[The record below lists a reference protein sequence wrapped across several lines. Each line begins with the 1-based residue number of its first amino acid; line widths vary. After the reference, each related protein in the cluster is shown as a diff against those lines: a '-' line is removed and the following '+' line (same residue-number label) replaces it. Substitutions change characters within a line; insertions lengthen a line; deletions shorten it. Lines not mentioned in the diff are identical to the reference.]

1 MRRKVNIIVIFNHNK
16 SKLLMC
22 KRRKDPYQG
31 KYNFVG
37 GKIKPDEN
45 HLEAAYRE
53 LKEETGITK
62 QDVSLTH
69 FMDFTYYLDDT
80 LLETYVGIINED
92 IEVYGDE
99 NELVWIDLDEDFKD
113 DNHFA
118 GDGNIYHILKVL
130 ALSNY

>member
-113 DNHFA
+113 DNRFA